1 MENRG
6 TAAQV
11 WPKSLFSL
19 FLFVMH
25 VLGLTWSFKNR
36 HLSKHFALTRS
47 VKHSKGGTATNTS
60 LPAGSWQE
68 TAVETM
74 RCHGWFW
81 FHIAHI
87 FSFSELNCHCSCD
100 STGQSSSFSPP
111 HTHTHR
117 RVIPLVPYLKKCKNT
132 KLKIPLFFSSRFYE
146 MN

>member
-6 TAAQV
+6 TAARV
-11 WPKSLFSL
+11 WPKSMFSL
-19 FLFVMH
+19 FLLVMH

-36 HLSKHFALTRS
+36 HLSKHLALTRS
-47 VKHSKGGTATNTS
+47 VKHTRGGTVTNMA

-68 TAVETM
+68 TGVETI
-74 RCHGWFW
+74 RCHSWFW

-100 STGQSSSFSPP
+100 STWQSSSFSPP
-111 HTHTHR
+111 HTHTHW
-117 RVIPLVPYLKKCKNT
+117 RVSSLVPYLKKFKNT
-132 KLKIPLFFSSRFYE
+132 KLKIPLFFSSRFYK